1 MFSSENANDWLER
14 PFAPIGLAALNAKAG
29 MLERIDNK
37 YVVDSAVLRQAVHEL
52 SRQFDILEIGGKRA
66 FAYETC
72 YFDDAGLRSY
82 FDHHQGRRKRIKV
95 RTRRYLDA
103 GLCFLEIKLKD
114 MRGRTV
120 KKRLAYDTEKYGTL
134 DECALSHIRE
144 TYRGFYQEDFP
155 HQLSKTLEMCYVRI
169 TLVAK
174 EGRERMTIDNGLCFF
189 AGLSTL
195 PVGGEVFI
203 VEAKSANGNGVA
215 DRILRRLHQHP
226 TKHCSKYC
234 AGTALLATGT
244 KHNKFRPVLRKLGFP
259 PGGASAAALP

>member
-1 MFSSENANDWLER
+1 MFSSENVNDWLER
-14 PFAPIGLAALNAKAG
+14 PFAPSGLDALNAKAD

-37 YVVDSAVLRQAVHEL
+37 YVVGAAVLRQAVDEL
-52 SRQFDILEIGGKRA
+52 SRHFDILEIGGKRA

-95 RTRRYLDA
+95 RTRKYLDA

-114 MRGRTV
+114 KRGRTV
-120 KKRLAYDTEKYGTL
+120 KKRLPHETEKYGAL

-144 TYRGFYQEDFP
+144 TYRDFYQEDFP
-155 HQLSKTLEMCYVRI
+155 HQIAKALEMRYVRV

-189 AGLSTL
+189 AGPSAL
-195 PVGGEVFI
+195 PVDGDVFI
-203 VEAKSANGNGVA
+203 VEAKSANGNGIA
-215 DRILRRLHQHP
+215 DRIFRRLHQHP
-226 TKHCSKYC
+226 TRHCSKYC
-234 AGTALLATGT
+234 AGTALLVTGT
-244 KHNKFRPVLRKLGFP
+244 RHNKFRPVLRKLGFP
-259 PGGASAAALP
+259 PGDAGAAASP